1 MKNNVIDFEK
11 RKKEREN
18 SVAPQSNKKNIKS
31 PHLER
36 GKKFIAVTLSGLT
49 IAGIIAAATS
59 SSKKE
64 DIILPSSVQDFYNN
78 PNENDYTP
86 DTQTLENFSLF
97 EQALAD
103 YNKFS
108 EKSSL
113 SVIEEKT
120 FQKALQT
127 LSENYSSFEKI
138 YMFQTKAKVAQA
150 LGLSKDDVNNII
162 LHKLSNYSNYS
173 IGYPGGSISNNNIPK
188 EIKRAIDDVIFLQIT
203 QDSPLKY
210 DSINK
215 VYNNMLKFLIVDFE
229 KNEDG
234 DIVKSDEKYKP
245 SSESILAH
253 YTPIYENLI
262 AKKNSQDGKLKK
274 SQEEKLRDVTH
285 EMYGPLL
292 DHVQEKLFML
302 ASKSPE
308 DFKKYNQIIG
318 EICGQHADKKISFE
332 TIFPIMFNMSKDIDA
347 ILQGDIQLSDSN
359 VQGNENEQEPD
370 YYEK

>member
-1 MKNNVIDFEK
+1 MKNNVIDFQK
-11 RKKEREN
+11 RKEEREN
-18 SVAPQSNKKNIKS
+18 SVAPQLNKKNIKS

-36 GKKFIAVTLSGLT
+36 GKKFVAVTLSGLT

-59 SSKKE
+59 NPKE
-64 DIILPSSVQDFYNN
+64 KDVILPLSVQDFYNN

-108 EKSSL
+108 EKATL
-113 SVIEEKT
+113 SVVEEKAL
-120 FQKALQT
+120 QKAIQT

-138 YMFQTKAKVAQA
+138 HMFQTKTKIAQA
-150 LGLSKDDVNNII
+150 LGLSKDNVNNII
-162 LHKLSNYSNYS
+162 LHRLSNYSNYS
-173 IGYPGGSISNNNIPK
+173 IGYPGGSLSNNNIPK
-188 EIKRAIDDVIFLQIT
+188 ELKKAIDDVIFLQIT
-203 QDSPLKY
+203 QDSPLKF
-210 DSINK
+210 DSVNK

-234 DIVKSDEKYKP
+234 AIVKSDEKYQP

-274 SQEEKLRDVTH
+274 SQEEKLREVTH

-292 DHVQEKLFML
+292 DHLQKKLLML
-302 ASKSPE
+302 ASVSPE

-332 TIFPIMFNMSKDIDA
+332 TIFPIVFNMSKDIDE

-359 VQGNENEQEPD
+359 VQGIEQESD